1 VQKQTHPLVT
11 LAVLALA
18 GWLIFGDGQGCS
30 LPLVPVVNP
39 PPFKADKLCVLVVE
53 ETTDRNTYT
62 AGQREVIL
70 STAGVREY
78 VKAKGGE
85 FYTLD
90 DDTPLDKAAP
100 WVQEAM
106 KAAQPN
112 QLPWIVA
119 ATPSAGFTKQLPKE
133 ASETLADV
141 QKLGGPVKTGSSY
154 HHMKAIGVMP

>member
-1 VQKQTHPLVT
+1 VQKQTHPLVA

-18 GWLIFGDGQGCS
+18 GWLILGDGQGCS
-30 LPLVPVVNP
+30 LPIVSDP
-39 PPFKADKLCVLVVE
+39 PPFKADKLSVLVVE
-53 ETTDRNTYT
+53 ETTARNTYT
-62 AGQREVIL
+62 AGQREVML

-78 VKAKGGE
+78 VKAKDGE
-85 FYTLD
+85 FFVLD
-90 DDTPLDKAAP
+90 KDTTLDKAAP

-141 QKLGGPVKTGSSY
+141 QKLGGSVKSGSSY
-154 HHMKAIGVMP
+154 KIMRTMGVMP